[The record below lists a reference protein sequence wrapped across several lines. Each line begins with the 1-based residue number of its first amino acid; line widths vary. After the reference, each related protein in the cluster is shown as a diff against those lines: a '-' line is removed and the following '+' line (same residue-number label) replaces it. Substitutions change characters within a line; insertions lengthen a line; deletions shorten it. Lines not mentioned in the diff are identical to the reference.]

1 MNSNFKKL
9 VSGRLISN
17 FGDSLYSISLSWLI
31 IRVTKD
37 PFWLGFLNAAVFAPN
52 LFSFIFG
59 KFIDTHSKRKILI
72 FLEFGQ
78 LLSMIF
84 LIAFLAID
92 YSNPLVISLIA
103 FLAALFSMNTYTT
116 QDSMIP
122 NLVSTK
128 DLEKTQSIMSSNYR
142 AADILFNGISGF
154 LTSIFKEWNL
164 LIISAISF
172 FSSMTIFA
180 KMDSDEDKKDKR
192 TENDFESPKIF
203 DGFVTIFKS
212 PILILF
218 TVSGAVINFLFSGAN
233 IYVVLIANKLNNA
246 TVLGTFLGASAVGT
260 LIGTMFMSR
269 YVLKNFN
276 IGKKLIIG
284 YLGFGIFTGLSA
296 PFSNSFWFIIP
307 YTIASIFLGVTYT
320 TQTPILQN
328 EIDKNRLAQ
337 VLSAKYTVE
346 VGIMPI
352 GSLVFGE
359 ISKHYSSFNFYIVFG
374 AVYVVT
380 GIIYFLRKEIKNYII
395 N

>member
-84 LIAFLAID
+84 LIVFLAID

-128 DLEKTQSIMSSNYR
+128 DLEKAQSIMSSSYR

-172 FSSMTIFA
+172 
-180 KMDSDEDKKDKR
+180 
-192 TENDFESPKIF
+192 
-203 DGFVTIFKS
+203 
-212 PILILF
+212 
-218 TVSGAVINFLFSGAN
+218 
-233 IYVVLIANKLNNA
+233 
-246 TVLGTFLGASAVGT
+246 
-260 LIGTMFMSR
+260 
-269 YVLKNFN
+269 
-276 IGKKLIIG
+276 
-284 YLGFGIFTGLSA
+284 
-296 PFSNSFWFIIP
+296 
-307 YTIASIFLGVTYT
+307 
-320 TQTPILQN
+320 
-328 EIDKNRLAQ
+328 
-337 VLSAKYTVE
+337 
-346 VGIMPI
+346 
-352 GSLVFGE
+352 LV
-359 ISKHYSSFNFYIVFG
+359 
-374 AVYVVT
+374 
-380 GIIYFLRKEIKNYII
+380 R
-395 N
+395 